1 MINTIKGLRAIAAGA
16 LLTIA
21 ASAAHAAPT
30 FTVNPTNNGISGVG
44 KTFTADGMFGNSS
57 ARIVQTSSANGV
69 FTYTGTGF
77 INYTTFMLN
86 NKALGSNVTGTNFD
100 YTLYATFN
108 QTFTCNAALGTG
120 VSCAVT
126 SIDLSLFADVGMND
140 NFQEATL
147 GSNASVGGTTGDILL
162 GNVNAV
168 IAGTAGINALGGAF
182 QNINSNIVLTAEGKQ
197 FFISPTPFYS
207 LAFSAF
213 NNTSQGLQCNGDTTL
228 LANGCAGN
236 FTTVVINQ
244 ETGITDFNDVP
255 EPASLAIFGAGLLGL
270 AALRRRKQK

>member
-69 FTYTGTGF
+69 YTYTGTGF